1 MVGKFL
7 ISVSRVNKAIIHSQM
22 KCHMTK
28 TGLSLMH
35 ILYDAC
41 SKGILF
47 LSSWSDRDNILKSCK
62 VFFFWGGGGEE
73 SVELKRLQAALARN
87 RGSLLMQSNF
97 VQIVRR
103 STIYFMPFLQN
114 IWFSQSYVHI
124 YQLYARI
131 HIETPYVAK
140 QNFAESYRCLSLWYV
155 SLC

>member
-35 ILYDAC
+35 ILYDVC

-62 VFFFWGGGGEE
+62 VFFLGGGGGK
-73 SVELKRLQAALARN
+73 SVELKRLQAAFARH
-87 RGSLLMQSNF
+87 RGSLLMQGNF

-103 STIYFMPFLQN
+103 SAIYFMPILLN

-124 YQLYARI
+124 YQLYACI
-131 HIETPYVAK
+131 HIKTPYVAK

>member
-22 KCHMTK
+22 KCHMTR

-47 LSSWSDRDNILKSCK
+47 LSNWSDRDNILKSCK
-62 VFFFWGGGGEE
+62 VWGRGGG
-73 SVELKRLQAALARN
+73 VELKPLQAAFARN
-87 RGSLLMQSNF
+87 RGSLLMQGNF
-97 VQIVRR
+97 VQIVRG

-124 YQLYARI
+124 YQLYALNTHRD
-131 HIETPYVAK
+131 
-140 QNFAESYRCLSLWYV
+140 
-155 SLC
+155 SLCSKTKLC

>member
-1 MVGKFL
+1 MVGKSL

-62 VFFFWGGGGEE
+62 VWGGGGEGG
-73 SVELKRLQAALARN
+73 SVELKPLQTAFARH
-87 RGSLLMQSNF
+87 RGSLLMQGNF

-140 QNFAESYRCLSLWYV
+140 QNFAESYRCLSLRYV